1 MPNIYLIYWARLT
14 DSPPLPPGIMLT
26 FYPEDDIY
34 IVGTPEKGYNSID
47 KDSQAFTYC
56 EYLRSNFGTTEAKDP
71 EGDYYLTILVSE
83 YRVDEIQTFVRLEN
97 SFRYLMA
104 KGL

>member
-1 MPNIYLIYWARLT
+1 
-14 DSPPLPPGIMLT
+14 MLT
-26 FYPEDDIY
+26 FYPDADLY
-34 IVGTPEKGYNSID
+34 VAGTSEKGFTSID

-56 EYLRSNFGTTEAKDP
+56 EYLRSTFGATEAKDL

-83 YRVDEIQTFVRLEN
+83 YRVEQIQTFVGLEI
-97 SFRYLMA
+97 SFRYFMA

>member
-1 MPNIYLIYWARLT
+1 
-14 DSPPLPPGIMLT
+14 MLT
-26 FYPEDDIY
+26 FYPDNDLY
-34 IVGTPEKGYNSID
+34 VAGTSEKGYNSID

-56 EYLRSNFGTTEAKDP
+56 EYLRSTFGATEAKDL

-83 YRVDEIQTFVRLEN
+83 YRVEQIQTFVRLEN